1 MTINTFWQY
10 TLYQRSWLMML
21 LICNILGMIYGY
33 IWYGEQLSHT
43 PWHFKIF
50 VPDSPTAIL
59 YLVISI
65 TLILIQK
72 QNSIIDAL
80 AFVTLFK
87 YGIWAVIMNILFIIE
102 QGDITVNGL
111 VLMFSHSI
119 MAIQAIYFYPR
130 FKRSMIG
137 ISVAMIWVFL
147 NDYIDYFHLQFPYY
161 DFITTHVWQIGVL
174 SCCLSVFGLLLYI
187 ELNKLL
193 KCKRF
198 DKNGK

>member
-65 TLILIQK
+65 SLILIQK

-119 MAIQAIYFYPR
+119 MAVQAIYFYPR

-147 NDYIDYFHLQFPYY
+147 NDYIDYFHYFHLQFPYY

-193 KCKRF
+193 KCK
-198 DKNGK
+198 

>member
-21 LICNILGMIYGY
+21 LICNVLGMIYGY

-43 PWHFKIF
+43 PWQFKIF

-59 YLVISI
+59 FLVISI
-65 TLILIQK
+65 SLILIRK

-102 QGDITVNGL
+102 VGDITVNGL

-119 MAIQAIYFYPR
+119 MAVQAIYFYPR

-137 ISVAMIWVFL
+137 ISVAMTWVFL

-193 KCKRF
+193 KCK
-198 DKNGK
+198 

>member
-1 MTINTFWQY
+1 MTINKLWQY

-43 PWHFKIF
+43 PWQFKIF

-59 YLVISI
+59 FLVISI
-65 TLILIQK
+65 SLILIQK

-87 YGIWAVIMNILFIIE
+87 YRIWAVIMNILFIIE

-119 MAIQAIYFYPR
+119 MAVQAIYFYPR

-137 ISVAMIWVFL
+137 ISVAMTWVFL

-193 KCKRF
+193 KCK
-198 DKNGK
+198 

>member
-59 YLVISI
+59 FLVISI
-65 TLILIQK
+65 SLILIRK
-72 QNSIIDAL
+72 QNSTIDAL

-119 MAIQAIYFYPR
+119 MAVQAIYFYPR

-137 ISVAMIWVFL
+137 ISVAMTWVFL

-193 KCKRF
+193 KCK
-198 DKNGK
+198 

>member
-1 MTINTFWQY
+1 MTINKLWQY

-43 PWHFKIF
+43 PWQFKIF

-59 YLVISI
+59 FLVISI
-65 TLILIQK
+65 SLILIQK

-119 MAIQAIYFYPR
+119 MAVQAIYFYPR

-137 ISVAMIWVFL
+137 ISVAMTWVFF

-193 KCKRF
+193 KCK
-198 DKNGK
+198 

>member
-1 MTINTFWQY
+1 MTINKLWQY

-43 PWHFKIF
+43 PWQFKIF

-59 YLVISI
+59 FLVISI
-65 TLILIQK
+65 SLILIQK

-80 AFVTLFK
+80 VFVTLFK

-119 MAIQAIYFYPR
+119 MAVQAIYFYPR

-137 ISVAMIWVFL
+137 ISVAMTWVFL

-193 KCKRF
+193 KCK
-198 DKNGK
+198 

>member
-1 MTINTFWQY
+1 MTINTFRQY

-193 KCKRF
+193 KCK
-198 DKNGK
+198 

>member
-1 MTINTFWQY
+1 MTINKLWQY

-43 PWHFKIF
+43 PWQFKIF
-50 VPDSPTAIL
+50 VPDIPTAIL
-59 YLVISI
+59 FLVISI
-65 TLILIQK
+65 SLILIQK

-119 MAIQAIYFYPR
+119 MAVQAIYFYPR

-137 ISVAMIWVFL
+137 ISVAMTWVFL

-193 KCKRF
+193 KCK
-198 DKNGK
+198 

>member
-1 MTINTFWQY
+1 MTIKAFWQY

-65 TLILIQK
+65 SLILIQK

-102 QGDITVNGL
+102 QDDITVNGL

-119 MAIQAIYFYPR
+119 MAVQAIYFYPR

-193 KCKRF
+193 KCK
-198 DKNGK
+198 

>member
-1 MTINTFWQY
+1 MTINKLWQY

-43 PWHFKIF
+43 PWQFKIF

-59 YLVISI
+59 FLVISI
-65 TLILIQK
+65 SLILIQK

-119 MAIQAIYFYPR
+119 MAVQAIYFYPR

-137 ISVAMIWVFL
+137 ISLAMTWVFL

-193 KCKRF
+193 KCK
-198 DKNGK
+198 

>member
-21 LICNILGMIYGY
+21 LICNVLGMIYGY

-43 PWHFKIF
+43 PWQFKIF

-59 YLVISI
+59 FLVISI
-65 TLILIQK
+65 SLILIRK

-119 MAIQAIYFYPR
+119 MAVQAIYFYPR

-137 ISVAMIWVFL
+137 ISVAMTWVFL

-174 SCCLSVFGLLLYI
+174 SCCLNVFGLLLYI

-193 KCKRF
+193 KCK
-198 DKNGK
+198 

>member
-1 MTINTFWQY
+1 MTIKAFWQY

-65 TLILIQK
+65 SLILIQK

-119 MAIQAIYFYPR
+119 MAVQAIYFYPR

-147 NDYIDYFHLQFPYY
+147 NDYIGYFHLQFPYY

-193 KCKRF
+193 KCK
-198 DKNGK
+198 

>member
-1 MTINTFWQY
+1 MTIKAFWQY

-43 PWHFKIF
+43 PWQFKIF

-59 YLVISI
+59 FLVISI
-65 TLILIQK
+65 SLILIQK

-119 MAIQAIYFYPR
+119 MAVQAIYFYPR

-193 KCKRF
+193 KCK
-198 DKNGK
+198 

>member
-43 PWHFKIF
+43 PWQFKIF

-59 YLVISI
+59 FLVISI
-65 TLILIQK
+65 SLILIRK

-119 MAIQAIYFYPR
+119 MAGQAIYFYPR

-137 ISVAMIWVFL
+137 ISVAMTWVFL

-193 KCKRF
+193 KCK
-198 DKNGK
+198 

>member
-43 PWHFKIF
+43 PWQFKIF

-59 YLVISI
+59 FLVISI
-65 TLILIQK
+65 SLILIRK

-111 VLMFSHSI
+111 VLMFFHSI
-119 MAIQAIYFYPR
+119 MAVQAIYFYPR
-130 FKRSMIG
+130 FKRFMIG
-137 ISVAMIWVFL
+137 ISVAMTWVFL

-193 KCKRF
+193 KCK
-198 DKNGK
+198 

>member
-43 PWHFKIF
+43 PWQFKIF

-59 YLVISI
+59 FLVISI
-65 TLILIQK
+65 SLILIRK

-80 AFVTLFK
+80 ALVTLFK

-119 MAIQAIYFYPR
+119 MAVQAIYFYPR
-130 FKRSMIG
+130 FKRFMIG
-137 ISVAMIWVFL
+137 ISVAMTWVFL

-193 KCKRF
+193 KCK
-198 DKNGK
+198 

>member
-1 MTINTFWQY
+1 MTIKAFWQY

-65 TLILIQK
+65 SLILIQK

-102 QGDITVNGL
+102 QGVITVNGL

-119 MAIQAIYFYPR
+119 MAVQAIYFYPR

-193 KCKRF
+193 KCK
-198 DKNGK
+198 

>member
-1 MTINTFWQY
+1 MTINKLWQY

-43 PWHFKIF
+43 PWQFKIF

-59 YLVISI
+59 FLVISI
-65 TLILIQK
+65 SLILIQK

-119 MAIQAIYFYPR
+119 MAVQAIYFYPR
-130 FKRSMIG
+130 FKRSMIE
-137 ISVAMIWVFL
+137 ISVAMTWVFL

-193 KCKRF
+193 KCK
-198 DKNGK
+198 

>member
-21 LICNILGMIYGY
+21 LICNILGVIYGY

-43 PWHFKIF
+43 PWQFKIF

-59 YLVISI
+59 FLVISI
-65 TLILIQK
+65 SLILIRK

-119 MAIQAIYFYPR
+119 MAVQAIYFYPR

-137 ISVAMIWVFL
+137 ISVAMTWVFL

-193 KCKRF
+193 KCK
-198 DKNGK
+198 

>member
-1 MTINTFWQY
+1 MTINKLWQY

-43 PWHFKIF
+43 PWQFKIF

-59 YLVISI
+59 FLVILIS
-65 TLILIQK
+65 LILIQK

-119 MAIQAIYFYPR
+119 MAVQAIYFYPR

-137 ISVAMIWVFL
+137 ISVAMTWVFL

-193 KCKRF
+193 KCK
-198 DKNGK
+198 

>member
-43 PWHFKIF
+43 PWQFKIF

-59 YLVISI
+59 FLVISI
-65 TLILIQK
+65 SLILIRK

-87 YGIWAVIMNILFIIE
+87 YRIWAVIMNILFIIE

-119 MAIQAIYFYPR
+119 MAVQAIYFYPR

-137 ISVAMIWVFL
+137 ISVAMTWVFL

-193 KCKRF
+193 KCK
-198 DKNGK
+198 

>member
-43 PWHFKIF
+43 PWQFKIF

-59 YLVISI
+59 FLVISI
-65 TLILIQK
+65 SLILIRK

-102 QGDITVNGL
+102 KGDITVNGL

-119 MAIQAIYFYPR
+119 MAVQAIYFYPR

-137 ISVAMIWVFL
+137 ISVAMTWVFL

-193 KCKRF
+193 KCK
-198 DKNGK
+198 

>member
-43 PWHFKIF
+43 PWQFKIF

-59 YLVISI
+59 FLVISI
-65 TLILIQK
+65 SLILIRK

-119 MAIQAIYFYPR
+119 MAVQAIYFYPR

-137 ISVAMIWVFL
+137 ISVAITWVFL

-193 KCKRF
+193 KCK
-198 DKNGK
+198 

>member
-1 MTINTFWQY
+1 MTINKLWQY

-43 PWHFKIF
+43 PWQFKIF

-59 YLVISI
+59 FLVISI
-65 TLILIQK
+65 SLILIQK

-119 MAIQAIYFYPR
+119 MAVQSIYFYPR

-137 ISVAMIWVFL
+137 ISVAMTWVFL

-193 KCKRF
+193 KCK
-198 DKNGK
+198 

>member
-43 PWHFKIF
+43 PWQFKIF

-59 YLVISI
+59 FLVISI
-65 TLILIQK
+65 SLILIRK

-119 MAIQAIYFYPR
+119 MAVQAIYFYPR
-130 FKRSMIG
+130 FKRFMIG
-137 ISVAMIWVFL
+137 ISVAMTWVFL

-161 DFITTHVWQIGVL
+161 DFIPTHVWQIGVL

-193 KCKRF
+193 KCK
-198 DKNGK
+198 

>member
-1 MTINTFWQY
+1 MTLNTFWQY

-43 PWHFKIF
+43 PWQFKIF

-59 YLVISI
+59 FLVISI
-65 TLILIQK
+65 SLILIRK

-119 MAIQAIYFYPR
+119 MAVQAIYFYPR
-130 FKRSMIG
+130 FKRFMIG
-137 ISVAMIWVFL
+137 ISVAMTWVFL

-193 KCKRF
+193 KCK
-198 DKNGK
+198 

>member
-10 TLYQRSWLMML
+10 TLCQRSWLMML

-43 PWHFKIF
+43 PWQFKIF

-59 YLVISI
+59 FLVISI
-65 TLILIQK
+65 SLILIRK

-119 MAIQAIYFYPR
+119 MAVQAIYFYPR

-137 ISVAMIWVFL
+137 ISVAMTWVFL

-193 KCKRF
+193 KCK
-198 DKNGK
+198 

>member
-1 MTINTFWQY
+1 MTIKAFWQY

-43 PWHFKIF
+43 SWHFKIF

-65 TLILIQK
+65 SLILIQK

-119 MAIQAIYFYPR
+119 MAVQAIYFYPR

-193 KCKRF
+193 KCK
-198 DKNGK
+198 

>member
-43 PWHFKIF
+43 PWQFKIF

-59 YLVISI
+59 FLVISI
-65 TLILIQK
+65 SLILIRK

-119 MAIQAIYFYPR
+119 MVVQAIYFYPR
-130 FKRSMIG
+130 FKRFMIG
-137 ISVAMIWVFL
+137 ISVAMTWVFL

-193 KCKRF
+193 KCK
-198 DKNGK
+198 

>member
-1 MTINTFWQY
+1 MTINKLWQY

-43 PWHFKIF
+43 PWQFKIF

-59 YLVISI
+59 FLVISI
-65 TLILIQK
+65 SLILIQK

-111 VLMFSHSI
+111 VLMFSYSI
-119 MAIQAIYFYPR
+119 MAVQAIYFYPR

-137 ISVAMIWVFL
+137 ISVAMTWVFL

-193 KCKRF
+193 KCK
-198 DKNGK
+198 

>member
-1 MTINTFWQY
+1 MTIKAFWQY

-65 TLILIQK
+65 SLILIQK

-119 MAIQAIYFYPR
+119 MAVQAIYFYPR

-174 SCCLSVFGLLLYI
+174 SCCLSVFGLLLCI

-193 KCKRF
+193 KCK
-198 DKNGK
+198 

>member
-59 YLVISI
+59 FLVISI
-65 TLILIQK
+65 SMILIQK

-111 VLMFSHSI
+111 ILMFSHSI
-119 MAIQAIYFYPR
+119 MAVQAIYFYPR

-137 ISVAMIWVFL
+137 ISVAMTWVFL

-174 SCCLSVFGLLLYI
+174 LCCLSVFGLLLYI

-193 KCKRF
+193 KCK
-198 DKNGK
+198 

>member
-1 MTINTFWQY
+1 MTIKAFWQY

-65 TLILIQK
+65 SLILIQK

-119 MAIQAIYFYPR
+119 MAVQAIYFYPR

-161 DFITTHVWQIGVL
+161 DFITTHVWQIDVL

-193 KCKRF
+193 KCK
-198 DKNGK
+198 

>member
-43 PWHFKIF
+43 PWQFKIF

-59 YLVISI
+59 FLVISI
-65 TLILIQK
+65 SLILIRK

-119 MAIQAIYFYPR
+119 MAVQTIYFYPR
-130 FKRSMIG
+130 FKRFMIG
-137 ISVAMIWVFL
+137 ISVAMTWVFL

-193 KCKRF
+193 KCK
-198 DKNGK
+198 

>member
-1 MTINTFWQY
+1 MTINTFWLY

-43 PWHFKIF
+43 PWQFKIF

-59 YLVISI
+59 FLVISI
-65 TLILIQK
+65 SLILIRK

-119 MAIQAIYFYPR
+119 MAVQAIYFYPR
-130 FKRSMIG
+130 FKRFMIG
-137 ISVAMIWVFL
+137 ISVAMTWVFL

-193 KCKRF
+193 KCK
-198 DKNGK
+198 

>member
-1 MTINTFWQY
+1 MTIKAFWQY

-65 TLILIQK
+65 SLILIQK

-111 VLMFSHSI
+111 ILMFSHSI
-119 MAIQAIYFYPR
+119 MAVQAIYFYPR

-137 ISVAMIWVFL
+137 ISAAMTWVFL

-193 KCKRF
+193 KCK
-198 DKNGK
+198 